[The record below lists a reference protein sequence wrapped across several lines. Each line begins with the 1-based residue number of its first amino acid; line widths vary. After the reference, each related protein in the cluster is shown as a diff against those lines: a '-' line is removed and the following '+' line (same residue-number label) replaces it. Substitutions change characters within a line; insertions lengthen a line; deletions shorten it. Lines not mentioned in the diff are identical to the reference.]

1 MIYRRTMADDFDAQ
15 NNQRIDVQKAREEL
29 EKKAQSLFDDLRKA
43 PPGIRRKQLQEKLEA
58 FQKHPANL
66 LMRCI

>member
-1 MIYRRTMADDFDAQ
+1 MADDFDAQ